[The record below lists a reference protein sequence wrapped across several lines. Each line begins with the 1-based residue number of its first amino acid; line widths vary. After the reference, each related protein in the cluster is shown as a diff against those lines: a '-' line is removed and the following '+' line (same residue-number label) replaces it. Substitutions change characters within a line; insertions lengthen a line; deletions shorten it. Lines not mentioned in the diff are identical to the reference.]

1 MARKVAAFAQRK
13 CQPPVIP
20 RTGGELAIAGK
31 REPGTFV
38 PYDLVHHP
46 IVAAVDKNIG
56 DGLAEFQALRDRK
69 EMVLTLDGRVFNQI
83 IVTQLLRMNEH
94 RTGHFDLVIKCE
106 RTNEVWRGAAHAG
119 QPLRE
124 LCASFDLDISGE
136 PAQHI
141 IEQRYLF
148 VRIAARTSR
157 EQISDPVNDFEASP
171 ALAVATGLISSS
183 STDRLSARA

>member
-1 MARKVAAFAQRK
+1 
-13 CQPPVIP
+13 
-20 RTGGELAIAGK
+20 
-31 REPGTFV
+31 
-38 PYDLVHHP
+38 
-46 IVAAVDKNIG
+46 
-56 DGLAEFQALRDRK
+56 
-69 EMVLTLDGRVFNQI
+69 
-83 IVTQLLRMNEH
+83 MNEY
-94 RTGHFDLVIKCE
+94 RPGHLDLVIKCE
-106 RTNEVWRGAAHAG
+106 RTNELWRGAAHTG

-124 LCASFDLDISGE
+124 FCARFDLDIGGE

-157 EQISDPVNDFEASP
+157 EQISDPVNDLRRCP